1 MMLPP
6 EVSSNV
12 NSSSA
17 MQDLIDADVRL
28 VDALP
33 GTFPERE
40 QALLGALQEAGRVG
54 LEYDLQRIE
63 EALPDDIAVGS
74 ERRTYRVHQPG
85 AAVHLFLFGELRV
98 QRRTHREVGVRNG
111 PTVVAVELLAGII
124 EGATPAFAFNVT
136 QGYP

>member
-6 EVSSNV
+6 EASFNV

-17 MQDLIDADVRL
+17 MQDLIDAAVRL

-54 LEYDLQRIE
+54 VEYDLQRNE
-63 EALPDDIAVGS
+63 QALPDDIAVGS
-74 ERRTYRVHQPG
+74 ERRPY
-85 AAVHLFLFGELRV
+85 LLFGAVAGIVRRHLPPGQ
-98 QRRTHREVGVRNG
+98 QRRQTG
-111 PTVVAVELLAGII
+111 PLRSPRFLAPVDTAIS
-124 EGATPAFAFNVT
+124 
-136 QGYP
+136 